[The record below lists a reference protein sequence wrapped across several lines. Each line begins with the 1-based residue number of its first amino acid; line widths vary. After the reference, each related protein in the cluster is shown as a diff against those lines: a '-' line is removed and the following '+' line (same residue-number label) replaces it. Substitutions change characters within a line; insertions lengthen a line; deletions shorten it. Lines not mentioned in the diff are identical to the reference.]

1 MVKSN
6 NQTAADAETDEIFIE
21 KLKRVP
27 RYLEALLPTQRR
39 ILDAVLELKL
49 PLSIFFITI
58 DPAQLSDIDLLHQSL
73 QDDIRRQHL
82 LLNIGPNSS
91 HKPSTNRN
99 RFGSI
104 DQVFTYKIEILKAID
119 TIKSIMTFYYLTD
132 LPDSFTEHFSIEQIV
147 RYGAIIDLVQRSAQV
162 EADFK
167 QAQSINAAADYVHC
181 QKICAANLEEIKKLL
196 LQFISSMDIHEVY

>member
-6 NQTAADAETDEIFIE
+6 NQTAADAETDGIFIE

-27 RYLEALLPTQRR
+27 RFLEALLPTQRR

-58 DPAQLSDIDLLHQSL
+58 DPEQLSDIDLLHQSL

-91 HKPSTNRN
+91 HKSSTNRN

-104 DQVFTYKIEILKAID
+104 DQVFNYKIEILKAID

-147 RYGAIIDLVQRSAQV
+147 RYGAIIDLVKRSAQV

-167 QAQSINAAADYVHC
+167 QAQSAG
-181 QKICAANLEEIKKLL
+181 
-196 LQFISSMDIHEVY
+196 